1 MNEPL
6 KLRQVGV
13 QAPAIVETPSVK
25 VDLDERC
32 FLFPDGKL
40 VSHLMIAR
48 EANDHLGF
56 DAVFPFNNTRLPS
69 RFLTLSR
76 SDARLFI
83 RELLDSVYA
92 AKSGFVLRDTLKIS
106 IVVVANGYRI
116 EFQQA
121 DAKVELFLST
131 GVIWRVTKA
140 LLLVMD
146 EASPVVSN

>member
-1 MNEPL
+1 MTEPL
-6 KLRQVGV
+6 KLRPISVSAQTV
-13 QAPAIVETPSVK
+13 AEAPSVK

-40 VSHLMIAR
+40 VSHLVIVR
-48 EANDHLGF
+48 EGNDRLGF
-56 DAVFPFNNTRLPS
+56 DAVFPFNNTRMPG
-69 RFLTLSR
+69 RFLNLSR
-76 SDARLFI
+76 DDARLFI

-131 GVIWRVTKA
+131 GVIWRVIKA

-146 EASPVVSN
+146 ESSPIVSN